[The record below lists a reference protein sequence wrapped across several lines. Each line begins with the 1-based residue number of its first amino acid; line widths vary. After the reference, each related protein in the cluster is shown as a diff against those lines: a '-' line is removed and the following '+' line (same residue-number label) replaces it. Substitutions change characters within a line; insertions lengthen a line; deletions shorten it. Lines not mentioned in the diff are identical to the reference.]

1 MDCPAIGAV
10 ILGPSPL
17 ARGKPLCAPRCKTPR
32 GTIPARAG
40 ETLELKPLIEN
51 RFSKNNHQTKMQ
63 DIESAAHDSALDD
76 QQTINVC
83 KLAWRLAKV

>member
-1 MDCPAIGAV
+1 MPRSLPATM
-10 ILGPSPL
+10 GPSPL
-17 ARGKPLCAPRCKTPR
+17 ARGKLVAQRVAVAQR

>member
-1 MDCPAIGAV
+1 MNPLESVHGAY
-10 ILGPSPL
+10 GPSPL
-17 ARGKPLCAPRCKTPR
+17 ARGKRAPVQIPDAVH

>member
-1 MDCPAIGAV
+1 MTWAATGN
-10 ILGPSPL
+10 
-17 ARGKPLCAPRCKTPR
+17 R

>member
-1 MDCPAIGAV
+1 MGTFKQNDNAE
-10 ILGPSPL
+10 GPSPL
-17 ARGKPLCAPRCKTPR
+17 ARGKHVAASGAPTPY

>member
-1 MDCPAIGAV
+1 MALASATSR
-10 ILGPSPL
+10 GPSPL
-17 ARGKPLCAPRCKTPR
+17 ARGKRCLLASLGTLV